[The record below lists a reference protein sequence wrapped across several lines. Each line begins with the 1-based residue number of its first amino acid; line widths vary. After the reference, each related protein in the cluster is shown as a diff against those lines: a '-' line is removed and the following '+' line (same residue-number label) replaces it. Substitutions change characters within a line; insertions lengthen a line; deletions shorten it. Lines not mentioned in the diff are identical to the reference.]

1 MKVAILI
8 GSIRKGRQSQKAAYL
23 IEKKLEARGVEVD
36 IIDLAENTLPM
47 LEERADRDPQVS
59 PDVIAVGKRLA
70 VADSVILLSPEYH
83 GSYTGVLKNALDY
96 YRAEFQKKPIGV
108 IAVSSGKMAGI
119 NASVQMQHLVLSM
132 GAYALPQKFLVPDIT
147 NTIDEHGHTEVAA
160 LQAQADKFAEEFL
173 WLTQAIVSAKN
184 NQTKKELV

>member
-23 IEKKLEARGVEVD
+23 IEKKLKERGAEVD
-36 IIDLAENTLPM
+36 IIDLAETSLPM
-47 LEERADRDPQVS
+47 LEERADRDPQVA
-59 PDVIAVGKRLA
+59 PEVIAVGKRLS
-70 VADSVILLSPEYH
+70 VSDSVILLSPEYH

-132 GAYALPQKFLVPDIT
+132 GAYALPQKFLVPDIN
-147 NTIDEHGHTEVAA
+147 NTIDEQGNTEVAA
-160 LQAQADKFAEEFL
+160 LQAQADKFTDEFV
-173 WLTQAIVSAKN
+173 WLTQAIVNAKN
-184 NQTKKELV
+184 TQTKKELV